1 MPTTLKDIASETNLS
16 ITTVS
21 LVLNHKKCRI
31 SESTKQLIYDTAER
45 LNYRPNQL
53 AVGLVKRETKTI
65 GLIIPDISNQFFSTL
80 ALGIDAE
87 MIKHQRNIILINTN
101 DSPARDLESLQILI
115 SRGVDAIILAM
126 ASNTPPELLSA
137 YAEAIKNAPIP
148 IIAVDRCNPAL
159 DCSSL
164 MLNNKKGA
172 YLAVSHLFSLGHK
185 NIAFITG
192 PLNSASSQERLD
204 GIYWAYEAA
213 NLTLSNKYIFHG
225 DYLMSGGI
233 SAAEKILKTTEAT
246 AIFAFND
253 VMAIGAYHQIRK
265 QGLSVPDDI
274 SIIGFDDISFS
285 DMLEVPLTTISQ
297 PTYEIGLETARRVV
311 YEIEHPDAQ
320 KQTILFEPQ
329 LITRKSVRSMRET
342 K

>member
-21 LVLNHKKCRI
+21 LVLNHKECRI
-31 SESTKQLIYDTAER
+31 SEPTKQLIFDTAQR

-53 AVGLVKRETKTI
+53 AVGLVKRQTKTV

-87 MIKHQRNIILINTN
+87 MIKHERNIILVNTN
-101 DSPARDLESLQILI
+101 DSPARDLENLQILH

-126 ASNTPPELLSA
+126 ASNTPPKLFSA
-137 YAEAIKNAPIP
+137 YAEAIKNSPIP
-148 IIAVDRCNPAL
+148 IVAVDRCNPAL
-159 DCSSL
+159 NCSSL

-172 YLAVSHLFSLGHK
+172 YLAVSHLLSLGHK

-192 PLNSASSQERLD
+192 PLNSASTQERLD
-204 GIYWAYEAA
+204 GINWAYEAA
-213 NLTLSNKYIFHG
+213 NLTLPKKYIFHG

-233 SAAEKILKTTEAT
+233 SAAEEILRTTDAT

-253 VMAIGAYHQIRK
+253 VMAIGAYHQVRK

-297 PTYEIGLETARRVV
+297 PTYEIGLETARRVI
-311 YEIEHPDAQ
+311 YEIENPDAQ

-329 LITRKSVRSMRET
+329 LVIRKSVRSLL